1 GEETLATRLPT
12 NTRSERSS
20 LSDAS
25 VASTLPS
32 RTETDMERERVTT
45 ASAASA
51 PARRAASTRCATRS
65 LNPRVSSESFI
76 YQLIR
81 LAGIRDYCRPPGR
94 VNDSPGRPV
103 SFMVLAASVQWQ
115 RQPRLA
121 SGRIR
126 VGSL

>member
-1 GEETLATRLPT
+1 
-12 NTRSERSS
+12 
-20 LSDAS
+20 
-25 VASTLPS
+25 
-32 RTETDMERERVTT
+32 
-45 ASAASA
+45 
-51 PARRAASTRCATRS
+51 TRS

-94 VNDSPGRPV
+94 ANDSPGRPV

-126 VGSL
+126 VGSLPHADAGTSILAKSGNRLGNLALQFTTNQYAFFKNCINLQEIQHPESGYPRTKQD